1 MDKKELLK
9 FCRYYKGEKENPFE
23 GKDQMKALIWG
34 YESKWV
40 EFTMKASEDDKC
52 QEAQILSSSLNEYIR
67 AGMREFEKTD
77 DTPLALKAI
86 LYNRYYY
93 WNEGGDFK
101 KWYKETYMK

>member
-23 GKDQMKALIWG
+23 GKDQMKDLMWG

-40 EFTMKASEDDKC
+40 KFTMKASEDDKC

-67 AGMREFEKTD
+67 AGMIFII
-77 DTPLALKAI
+77 AF
-86 LYNRYYY
+86 
-93 WNEGGDFK
+93 FK
-101 KWYKETYMK
+101 LFSFIFSVQC